1 MRKQPSGP
9 VVSDGPYAEFK
20 EVLASFAILDC
31 ESHDRAME
39 LAVLGWSHEYQ
50 KAGNGAAARSLLERA
65 VRLYPKGED
74 IARDFALLLS
84 RSKDCRRA
92 LSTLS
97 PFEPATRDARTLN
110 VLALVQTC
118 LENRP
123 EVVRLLERSL
133 ALDPDQPEVAR
144 SLSVAR
150 EAAPPP
156 K

>member
-1 MRKQPSGP
+1 MALPKSED
-9 VVSDGPYAEFK
+9 VSRDLT
-20 EVLASFAILDC
+20 VLLVR
-31 ESHDRAME
+31 SH
-39 LAVLGWSHEYQ
+39 
-50 KAGNGAAARSLLERA
+50 
-65 VRLYPKGED
+65 
-74 IARDFALLLS
+74 
-84 RSKDCRRA
+84 DCRRA

-97 PFEPATRDARTLN
+97 PFEPASRDARTLN